1 MKTYLTV
8 AILMSFST
16 LMAGNIMTHW
26 AWHSFP
32 LPEGATMADVP
43 ETGTIE
49 TGRLV
54 GEMKQA
60 SAKPEVRSW
69 MFQNPHGFNL
79 GRLRLT
85 DAAGKVIT
93 VEQLA
98 NPTRTLDLWKGVQ
111 TAEYTFN
118 EHPVKVQTTVHPDI
132 DQVAVRIES
141 DLIGTGELAV
151 ELEFP
156 YPVGSV
162 RNELQSPWYGKWDL
176 DDRHR
181 TQVVRTPG
189 RADIVRTLDQTEY
202 SVSWKWSDPL
212 SGFEEMPANHL
223 FRLKGAKGTRLLE
236 FVCAFGLKK
245 PGELAGFEK
254 TKTASVE
261 NWQKYWMSGGAI
273 DLSESRAPRSAGRL
287 RFSPFCRRSGQG
299 DGPPYSRKDR

>member
-16 LMAGNIMTHW
+16 LMAGTIDRKAVVERHNIQTTDVNPILALGNGRFCFGVDGTGLQTFGGNIMTHW

-60 SAKPEVRSW
+60 SAKPEVSSW

-118 EHPVKVQTTVHPDI
+118 GHPVKVQTTVHPDF

-141 DLIGTGELAV
+141 ELIGTGELAV

-162 RNELQSPWYGKWDL
+162 
-176 DDRHR
+176 
-181 TQVVRTPG
+181 
-189 RADIVRTLDQTEY
+189 
-202 SVSWKWSDPL
+202 SWKWSDPL
-212 SGFEEMPANHL
+212 S
-223 FRLKGAKGTRLLE
+223 
-236 FVCAFGLKK
+236 
-245 PGELAGFEK
+245 GFEK

-273 DLSESRAPRSAGRL
+273 DLSESRDPRRKELERRVVLSQYLMGTQSAGTW
-287 RFSPFCRRSGQG
+287 PITVSGIVGITPQKRWAATK
-299 DGPPYSRKDR
+299 PSFR